1 MTHHGKALR
10 PRHCGLVCRENRK
23 RNELHENVD
32 VLHIS
37 LASLIRASRTFDF
50 FGGFGAVRSRAIVLV
65 PPIPCYDLISSSLQA
80 KTMAERSPILQA
92 FKLLQYREHGI
103 FVDSLYCFCRL
114 VILLFISRSSVAYDC
129 SLAIHKLFSSYSVA
143 TKYLYL
149 FYQLIITERVFAL
162 QGWFFLTTYYLNL
175 LFPVERERETRRHNW
190 RPQPNLDC
198 PQPRTPVP
206 RPGSLSL
213 LPIR

>member
-1 MTHHGKALR
+1 
-10 PRHCGLVCRENRK
+10 
-23 RNELHENVD
+23 
-32 VLHIS
+32 
-37 LASLIRASRTFDF
+37 
-50 FGGFGAVRSRAIVLV
+50 
-65 PPIPCYDLISSSLQA
+65 
-80 KTMAERSPILQA
+80 MAERSPILQA

-162 QGWFFLTTYYLNL
+162 QGWFFLTTYYLKL
-175 LFPVERERETRRHNW
+175 LFPVERERE
-190 RPQPNLDC
+190 
-198 PQPRTPVP
+198 
-206 RPGSLSL
+206 RPGATTGAHNRILTVHNREL
-213 LPIR
+213 QYHDRGA